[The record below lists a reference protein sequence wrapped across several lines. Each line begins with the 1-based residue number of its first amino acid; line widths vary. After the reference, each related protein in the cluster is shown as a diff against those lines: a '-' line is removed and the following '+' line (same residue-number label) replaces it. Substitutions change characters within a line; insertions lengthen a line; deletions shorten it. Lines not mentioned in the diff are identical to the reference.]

1 MGLFNN
7 EDKTNI
13 SIQMNGK
20 EYIEFKNQRKGIN
33 KLNKS
38 EKILI
43 AVLALIAGLCTVL
56 IYLIYKLTYVAP
68 SITPFN
74 PINFIII
81 CLGIGW
87 IIHGVGFMIIKG

>member
-43 AVLALIAGLCTVL
+43 AVLALIAGLS
-56 IYLIYKLTYVAP
+56 YVAP

-74 PINFIII
+74 PANFIII